1 MIKAFIISVFVFT
14 GVSGIQNQNDNQKIA
29 HVKEIK
35 AKKIKKAKVEK
46 IKSALVTTGGKIK
59 K

>member
-1 MIKAFIISVFVFT
+1 MKTVIISASIFA
-14 GVSGIQNQNDNQKIA
+14 GVISVQSQIEPQKIA
-29 HVKEIK
+29 RVKEIK

-46 IKSALVTTGGKIK
+46 KEAVHIVGDSKIK